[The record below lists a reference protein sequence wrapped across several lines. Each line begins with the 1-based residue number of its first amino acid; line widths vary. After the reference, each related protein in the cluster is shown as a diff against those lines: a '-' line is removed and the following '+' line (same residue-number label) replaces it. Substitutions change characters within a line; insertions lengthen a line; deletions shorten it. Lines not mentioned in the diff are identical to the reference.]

1 MGHMNE
7 LEKIRKRNHCS
18 RS

>member
-1 MGHMNE
+1 MNE
-7 LEKIRKRNHCS
+7 LGKRNHCS